1 MATFPC
7 DNQSP
12 LNQPLDEKEIS
23 MKKLLVGYVSR
34 TGNTKKMA
42 EYIAEGIRFSGNDVV
57 IKKISEIKDAKDME
71 GFDGYVFGGP
81 TYHRDLVGS
90 MKTFLFLA
98 QKVNMVGK
106 MGGAFGSYTHSGESA
121 QMIYDT
127 MENVYKM
134 DMIDLGALNLKEHVI
149 NTEEGTRACQDYGK
163 AVGQKLA

>member
-1 MATFPC
+1 MATFRDGNPETPN
-7 DNQSP
+7 DTM
-12 LNQPLDEKEIS
+12 DAKEIV
-23 MKKLLVGYVSR
+23 MKKLMVGYVSR

-42 EYIAEGIRFSGNDVV
+42 EFIAEGIRFSGNDVV
-57 IKKISEIKDAKDME
+57 LTKITEIKSEKDLE

-121 QMIYDT
+121 QMIFDT

-134 DMIDLGALNLKEHVI
+134 DMVDLGALNLKEHVV
-149 NTEEGTRACQDYGK
+149 NTEEGLRACQDYGK

>member
-1 MATFPC
+1 
-7 DNQSP
+7 
-12 LNQPLDEKEIS
+12 
-23 MKKLLVGYVSR
+23 MKSLLVGYVSR

-42 EYIAEGIRFSGNDVV
+42 EFIAEGIRFTGIDVV
-57 IKKISEIKDAKDME
+57 IKKIAEIKDEKE
-71 GFDGYVFGGP
+71 LKGFDGYVFGGP

-121 QMIYDT
+121 QMIFDT
-127 MENVYKM
+127 MEHVYKM
-134 DMIDLGALNLKEHVI
+134 DMVDLGALNLKEQVV
-149 NTEEGTRACQDYGK
+149 NTQEGQRACQDYGK